1 MVDEP
6 WQDRLTQLRQDERI
20 KRACLRALKVEQACC
35 VSKGGK
41 EELTIARA
49 GSVFSPAMPKL
60 ALFAAAVALAAPA
73 AEAARPGATAAT
85 LAAEHAPAA
94 PPVLSGHF
102 VAHVHEVRAEG
113 ASLSR
118 VRETK
123 HVSGPSVRR
132 LRRLCFRATLL
143 RTCTRPDRE
152 GTFPSRV
159 RLCVR
164 ATPAR
169 PAQLPQTDGG
179 CSLSGV
185 ESH

>member
-102 VAHVHEVRAEG
+102 VAHVHEVRP
-113 ASLSR
+113 R
-118 VRETK
+118 
-123 HVSGPSVRR
+123 RR
-132 LRRLCFRATLL
+132 L
-143 RTCTRPDRE
+143 P
-152 GTFPSRV
+152 
-159 RLCVR
+159 
-164 ATPAR
+164 
-169 PAQLPQTDGG
+169 
-179 CSLSGV
+179 LSCA
-185 ESH
+185 

>member
-20 KRACLRALKVEQACC
+20 KRACLGALKFQVEQALCC

-60 ALFAAAVALAAPA
+60 ALFATAVALAAPA

-102 VAHVHEVRAEG
+102 VAHVHEVRP
-113 ASLSR
+113 R
-118 VRETK
+118 
-123 HVSGPSVRR
+123 RR
-132 LRRLCFRATLL
+132 L
-143 RTCTRPDRE
+143 P
-152 GTFPSRV
+152 
-159 RLCVR
+159 
-164 ATPAR
+164 
-169 PAQLPQTDGG
+169 
-179 CSLSGV
+179 LSCA
-185 ESH
+185 